1 MANEYWIKRE
11 REKLKGHLN
20 DVDKTEKIL
29 ASNFKK
35 ASRDI
40 EDEIYKIYSR
50 YSIDNKISYAE
61 ANKLLTGDRYK
72 AWRMDLVDYV
82 KEIEETNNDELLL
95 ELNTLSAKSR
105 ITRLEENLYQI
116 QKILDSDYRFKH
128 KEVKDLLKTGVKNS
142 FTQTAYTIDTLNGF
156 HGNFSM
162 INKEEIEGIINL
174 PWSGKNY
181 SKRLWNNR
189 TKLKEKV
196 QKQVVQACIQGKDLR
211 DCIRDV
217 STTMGS
223 SRGITKRLINTE
235 HAYACAQGDLKMYS
249 DLGVDRYEY
258 VATLDMK
265 TSDVCRGLD
274 GKVFDVSEA
283 VSGVNFPPMHPHCR
297 STTVPADI
305 QMLGDETRIARDED
319 GNNIYLK
326 NDTKYSD
333 YQKALESG
341 NWERLRVIK
350 SIKPT
355 KRVDINR
362 ILPKDIPIRVID
374 ETDKDAVNKEIKRLE
389 AHLRSLDT
397 ITDNYSDNYTDLD
410 WENVETL
417 SEKLEKEL
425 SRLKKITFNK
435 IKKVIPVGNFE
446 FIEARTI
453 KEANAFAEKYLEVK
467 CSFKGIDINVANDW
481 NRGMFDMKKE
491 FPDVAENIKF
501 IGSVQ
506 ERNKFLKRDI
516 KEFISQKY
524 IEQGRNINNPTI
536 KRVLETECRNIYSRL
551 GLTKVRSEVIAESY
565 FVQPQDDFSKVLANY
580 NGITV
585 NTARGGD
592 YEKMLEMLKENIE
605 SKFHSKRPPNVKGI
619 FDHEFGHQ
627 IDKAYGVSKN
637 KEIID
642 LRTSLSNKEITN
654 GLSEYAWRNKNSN
667 VCGEFIAEAWA
678 EYKNSPEPREI
689 ATKVGHI
696 IERMKK

>member
-1 MANEYWIKRE
+1 MASEYWINRE
-11 REKLKGHLN
+11 KEKLKAHLG
-20 DVDKTEKIL
+20 DVTKTEKIL
-29 ASNFKK
+29 HRNLKK
-35 ASRDI
+35 ASKDI
-40 EDEIYKIYSR
+40 EEEIYKLYSR
-50 YSIDNKISYAE
+50 YSKDNRLSYAE
-61 ANKLLTGDRYK
+61 ANKLLTGPKYK
-72 AWRMDLVDYV
+72 EWRMDLKDYV
-82 KEIEETNNDELLL
+82 DEITKTDNKELLL
-95 ELNTLSAKSR
+95 ELNTLSAKSS
-105 ITRLEENLYQI
+105 ITGLEEQLYQI
-116 QKILDSDYRFKH
+116 QKILDKDYIFKH
-128 KEVKDLLKTGVKNS
+128 KEVKKLLKAGVKNS
-142 FTQTAYTIDTLNGF
+142 FTQTAYTIENLNGF
-156 HGNFSM
+156 HTSFSM
-162 INKEEIEGIINL
+162 ISQKDIEDVINL

-181 SKRLWNNR
+181 SNRLWANR
-189 TKLKEKV
+189 TKLKDKV
-196 QKQVVQACIQGKDLR
+196 QEQIVQATIQGKDLR
-211 DCIRDV
+211 QCIKDV
-217 STTMGS
+217 SATMEAT
-223 SRGITKRLINTE
+223 REVTKRLINTE
-235 HAYACAQGDLKMYS
+235 HAYACSQGDLKMYEEF
-249 DLGVDRYEY
+249 GIDRYEY
-258 VATLDMK
+258 VATLDSK
-265 TSDVCRGLD
+265 TSNICRELD
-274 GKVFDVSEA
+274 GKVYKRNEA
-283 VSGVNFPPMHPHCR
+283 ISGVNFPPMHPHCR

-305 QMLGDETRIARDED
+305 QMLGGETRIARDKD

-350 SIKPT
+350 PIKPT

-453 KEANAFAEKYLEVK
+453 KEANAFAEEYLEVK

-524 IEQGRNINNPTI
+524 IEQGRNINNPTV